1 MFRVI
6 AWVGSLLAVSAA
18 WGAGSEAEVTVNGQA
33 ISRAEVDAAFARTS
47 IARQPLTEEQRLVYR
62 DHVVNVLIDGVLVKQ
77 FLDGRGVQADPGA
90 VEKHLADFEK
100 VLKEKGTTL
109 EAFLDENHASLEQ
122 MTREVG
128 ELYQWFKHV
137 DLEGTDENIRRYFE
151 ENKSSFDGSMVRA
164 SHILV
169 EVPPRGSA
177 EQKKS
182 ARARLEQVRAQL
194 AAGTDFA
201 LLAKQ
206 HSDCQSKSQGGDVG
220 YFPRR
225 GKMTEEF
232 AAAAFLLPKG
242 EVSGIV
248 ESEYGFHLIKV
259 TDRKPG
265 QKISL
270 ATVEEDVRGMFAA
283 DLRAEVIKEMRQ
295 RSEIS
300 FRPARM
306 TAGSDEK
313 GPVRR

>member
-1 MFRVI
+1 M
-6 AWVGSLLAVSAA
+6 S
-18 WGAGSEAEVTVNGQA
+18 
-33 ISRAEVDAAFARTS
+33 
-47 IARQPLTEEQRLVYR
+47 
-62 DHVVNVLIDGVLVKQ
+62 
-77 FLDGRGVQADPGA
+77 
-90 VEKHLADFEK
+90 
-100 VLKEKGTTL
+100 
-109 EAFLDENHASLEQ
+109 
-122 MTREVG
+122 REVG

-137 DLEGTDENIRRYFE
+137 ESEATDENIRRYFE

-169 EVPPRGSA
+169 EVPPRATA
-177 EQKKS
+177 EQKKT

-201 LLAKQ
+201 SLAKQ
-206 HSDCQSKSQGGDVG
+206 HSDCQSKAQGGDVG

-242 EVSGIV
+242 EVSDIV
-248 ESEYGFHLIKV
+248 ESEYGYHLIKV

-283 DLRAEVIKEMRQ
+283 DLRAEVVKEMRQ
-295 RSEIS
+295 RSEIA
-300 FRPARM
+300 FRPVRM
-306 TAGSDEK
+306 ASGTDEK
-313 GPVRR
+313 GTLRR